1 MNIGKF
7 NPNIFNRPDSAK
19 NSSRQETGISFE
31 ADEKRLRN
39 TALKKDDLVNKFLNM
54 TDSMPRDNQ
63 VAFAATVI
71 AGRIMNQ
78 GMTDEN
84 QAFMKN
90 ISNRFSPE
98 EIGALKKQ
106 VMAHPAASNKSG
118 SELEKFL
125 NDFEQ
130 TISEHKNHELDP
142 LNKQQASPK
151 LRSADDI
158 FFQMTSTLN
167 PLYKALAA

>member
-7 NPNIFNRPDSAK
+7 NPNLFNRPDSAK
-19 NSSRQETGISFE
+19 SSSKSETGISFE
-31 ADEKRLRN
+31 ADEKRLRD
-39 TALKKDDLVNKFLNM
+39 TAFKKDDLVNKFWNM

-106 VMAHPAASNKSG
+106 VMAHPAASGKSG
-118 SELEKFL
+118 GELEKFL

-130 TISEHKNHELDP
+130 VINQQKNHELDP
-142 LNKQQASPK
+142 LQKQQAGPK
-151 LRSADDI
+151 LRSADDL
-158 FFQMTSTLN
+158 FFQMTSKLN
-167 PLYKALAA
+167 PLYQASGV